1 MQHKLLTIA
10 ASFLLLTSCIVKS
23 PKYTSLSQVMSLE
36 VGMKRTEVEKILQ
49 LQPYDVQ
56 TKTDTG
62 NIMIYV
68 YRLDDRR
75 TLSFHTKAINGRATQ
90 GKYKPL
96 AVTYSKDSVLLS
108 MESCSLCRDDLTSMT
123 KLDFEKI
130 IMFLTVTVPVLL
142 IYLGLKSK

>member
-1 MQHKLLTIA
+1 MQNPLIPIA
-10 ASFLLLTSCIVKS
+10 VVFLFLTSCVVKS
-23 PKYTSLSQVMSLE
+23 PKYTSLTQVMTLE
-36 VGMKRTEVEKILQ
+36 VGMKRAEVEKILQ
-49 LQPYDVQ
+49 LKPYDVQ
-56 TKTDTG
+56 SKSDTG
-62 NIMIYV
+62 NVMIYV

-75 TLSFHTKAINGRATQ
+75 TLSFHTKASNGRATQ

-96 AVTYSKDSVLLS
+96 AVTYSKDSVVLG
-108 MESCSLCRDDLTSMT
+108 MESCTLCQDNLTSMT